1 MQITQH
7 NNYNLKNIKTMEL
20 PFAESW
26 RIKMVEPIRKSTR
39 EEREQWMREAHYN
52 LFQLRSE
59 QVYIDCLTDSGTG
72 AMSDRQWAAVMM
84 GDESYAGSSS
94 FFHLKDTITRLTGFE
109 YVIPTHQGRA
119 AENVL
124 FSHLV
129 KEGDFVPGNSH
140 FDTTKG
146 HIESRKA
153 TAVDCTIDEAK
164 NTQLELP
171 FKGNVDPAK
180 LEKALAEHHEKVPF
194 IIVTVT
200 NNTAGG
206 QPVSMQNLRE
216 VRAIA
221 DKYGKRVVLD
231 SARFAENA
239 YFIKTREEGYA
250 DKTIKE
256 IVAEMFSLADGMTMS
271 AKKDGIVNMGGFIA
285 TRHED
290 WYEGAKRFCIPF
302 EGYLTYGGMNGR
314 DMEALAVGLDENTE
328 FDNLETRIHQVQFLA
343 SLLDEYGIPYQRPVG
358 GHAIFVDASKVLTNV
373 PKEEFPAQTLAI
385 ELYLE
390 AGIRGCEI
398 GYILADRDPVTRE
411 NRFGGLDLLR
421 LCVARR
427 VYTDNHMRVIA
438 AALKNVFDR
447 RNTITRGV
455 KIVWEAELMR
465 HFTVKLE
472 RL

>member
-1 MQITQH
+1 
-7 NNYNLKNIKTMEL
+7 MEL

-26 RIKMVEPIRKSTR
+26 RIKMVEPIKKSTR
-39 EEREQWMREAHYN
+39 EEREQWMKEANYN

-84 GDESYAGSSS
+84 GDESYAGSTS
-94 FFHLKDTITRLTGFE
+94 FFHLKETINKITGFE

-129 KEGDFVPGNSH
+129 KAGSIVPGNSH

-153 TAVDCTIDEAK
+153 TALDCTIDEAK
-164 NTQLELP
+164 DTQLEIP
-171 FKGNVDPAK
+171 FKGNVDPKK
-180 LEKALAEHHEKVPF
+180 LEKALAEHHENVPF
-194 IIVTVT
+194 IIVTIT

-256 IVAEMFSLADGMTMS
+256 IALEMFSLADGMTMS

-328 FDNLETRIHQVQFLA
+328 FDNLETRIHQVEFLA
-343 SLLDEYGIPYQRPVG
+343 GLLDEYGIPYQRPVG
-358 GHAIFVDASKVLTNV
+358 GHAIFVDADKVLTKV

-390 AGIRGCEI
+390 AGVRGCEI

-421 LCVARR
+421 LCIARR

-447 RNTITRGV
+447 RDEITRGV
-455 KIVWEAELMR
+455 EIVWETELMR
-465 HFTVKLE
+465 HFTVKL
-472 RL
+472 RKL

>member
-1 MQITQH
+1 
-7 NNYNLKNIKTMEL
+7 MEL

-26 RIKMVEPIRKSTR
+26 RIKMVEPIKKSTR
-39 EEREQWMREAHYN
+39 EEREQWMKEADYN

-94 FFHLKDTITRLTGFE
+94 FFHLKETINKITGFE

-129 KEGDFVPGNSH
+129 KEGSIVPGNSH

-153 TAVDCTIDEAK
+153 TALDCTIDEAK
-164 NTQLELP
+164 DTQLEIP
-171 FKGNVDPAK
+171 FKGNVDPKK
-180 LEKALAEHHEKVPF
+180 LERALAEHHENVPF
-194 IIVTVT
+194 IIVTIT

-239 YFIKTREEGYA
+239 YFIKTREAGYA

-256 IVAEMFSLADGMTMS
+256 IALEMFSLADGMTMS

-290 WYEGAKRFCIPF
+290 WYEGAKRVCIPF

-328 FDNLETRIHQVQFLA
+328 FDNLETRIHQVEFLA
-343 SLLDEYGIPYQRPVG
+343 GLLDEYGIPYQRPVG
-358 GHAIFVDASKVLTNV
+358 GHAIFVDASKVLTKV

-385 ELYLE
+385 EVYLE
-390 AGIRGCEI
+390 AGVRGCEI

-447 RNTITRGV
+447 RNEITRGV
-455 KIVWEAELMR
+455 EIVWEAELMR
-465 HFTVKLE
+465 HFTVKLR

>member
-1 MQITQH
+1 
-7 NNYNLKNIKTMEL
+7 MEL

-26 RIKMVEPIRKSTR
+26 RIKMVEPIKKSTR
-39 EEREQWMREAHYN
+39 EEREQWMKEADYN

-72 AMSDRQWAAVMM
+72 AMSDCQWAAVMM
-84 GDESYAGSSS
+84 GDESYAGSAS
-94 FFHLKDTITRLTGFE
+94 FFHLKETINKITGFE

-129 KEGDFVPGNSH
+129 KAGSIVPGNSH

-153 TAVDCTIDEAK
+153 TALDCTIDEAK
-164 NTQLELP
+164 DTQLEIP
-171 FKGNVDPAK
+171 FKGNVDPKK
-180 LEKALAEHHEKVPF
+180 LEKALAEHHENVPF
-194 IIVTVT
+194 IIVTIT

-256 IVAEMFSLADGMTMS
+256 IALEMFSLADGMTMS

-328 FDNLETRIHQVQFLA
+328 FDNLETRIHQVEFLA
-343 SLLDEYGIPYQRPVG
+343 GLLDEYGIPYQRPVG
-358 GHAIFVDASKVLTNV
+358 GHAIFVDADKVLTKV

-390 AGIRGCEI
+390 AGVRGCEI

-421 LCVARR
+421 LCIARR

-447 RNTITRGV
+447 RDEITRGV
-455 KIVWEAELMR
+455 EIVWETELMR
-465 HFTVKLE
+465 HFTVKL
-472 RL
+472 RKL

>member
-1 MQITQH
+1 
-7 NNYNLKNIKTMEL
+7 MEL
-20 PFAESW
+20 PIAESW
-26 RIKMVEPIRKSTR
+26 KIKMVEHIRTSTR
-39 EEREQWMREAHYN
+39 EEREQWIKDAHYN
-52 LFQLRSE
+52 LFQLPAD

-72 AMSDRQWAAVMM
+72 AMSDRQWAALMM
-84 GDESYAGSSS
+84 GDESYAGSRS
-94 FFHLKDTITRLTGFE
+94 FYELKDVITRLTGFE

-129 KEGDFVPGNSH
+129 KEGDIVPGNSH

-153 TAVDCTIDEAK
+153 TALDCTIDEAK

-171 FKGNVDPAK
+171 FKGNVDIAK
-180 LEKALAEHHEKVPF
+180 LEKVLAENGDKVAF
-194 IIVTVT
+194 IVVTVT

-206 QPVSMQNLRE
+206 QPVSMENLKE
-216 VRAIA
+216 VRRVA
-221 DKYGKRVVLD
+221 DKYGKRVILD

-256 IVAEMFSLADGMTMS
+256 IAREMFSYADGMTMS

-290 WYEGAKRFCIPF
+290 WYEGAKKYCIPF

-314 DMEALAVGLDENTE
+314 DMAALAVGLDENTE
-328 FDNLETRIHQVQFLA
+328 FANLDTRIRQVQYLA
-343 SLLDEYGIPYQRPVG
+343 SRLDEFGIPYQRPVG
-358 GHAIFVDASKVLTNV
+358 GHAIFVDAGLVLTKV

-385 ELYLE
+385 ELYKE
-390 AGIRGCEI
+390 AGVRGCEI

-411 NRFGGLDLLR
+411 NRFGGMDLLR
-421 LCVARR
+421 LCIARR
-427 VYTDNHMRVIA
+427 VYTNNHMDVIA
-438 AALKNVFDR
+438 VALKNVFDR
-447 RNTITRGV
+447 RESITHGY
-455 KIVWEAELMR
+455 KIVWETELMR
-465 HFTVKLE
+465 HFTVQLE
-472 RL
+472 PIQ